1 MCFIVE
7 ETLDEVI
14 AIMQQHN
21 IPLELEPSTKT
32 GTCGKITS
40 IYIYNPDNNLIELA
54 NYPHK

>member
-14 AIMQQHN
+14 AIMHQHN
-21 IPLELEPSTKT
+21 IPLKLEPNTRT
-32 GTCGKITS
+32 GACGKITS
-40 IYIYNPDNNLIELA
+40 IYIYNPDNKLIELA